1 MSWISVQNLGPKQ
14 QGIFSSFFKLE
25 TSIQVGKTLV
35 GERQPCK
42 DMKKILP
49 LLKAVAAPLDVF
61 VSRKGTISKRPLD
74 LL

>member
-1 MSWISVQNLGPKQ
+1 M
-14 QGIFSSFFKLE
+14 FFKLE